1 MFDLLKKSFEQFRD
15 KDKIKSALNFVK
27 MFAKIMMLCLNA
39 DKRRMINN
47 NVDIDN
53 LIPFDNDCMF
63 LSWTIVTL
71 FIFMTVN
78 FLKAEFKFS
87 K

>member
-1 MFDLLKKSFEQFRD
+1 MFDRLKSFELFRD
-15 KDKIKSALNFVK
+15 KDKIKIVLNFVK
-27 MFAKIMMLCLNA
+27 MFAKIMMLCLNT

-71 FIFMTVN
+71 FIFIVTN